1 MRRVLLFLFS
11 HRLLALAR
19 WEIHFIL
26 VRLRNVLTRSDASL
40 RRLVASKTPI
50 FVNLGSGPRGIN
62 DPRWVNV
69 DGYLDKGVQFLLD
82 FTRPLPFVDWSLDGV
97 FCEHVFEHFS
107 QDEGARLARE
117 IRRCLRPDGVLRIVV
132 PDAERIM
139 QAYFENPGQLA
150 CRRDTHTAMEAV
162 NSYFR
167 QRYEH
172 HFLYGWTTLRSML
185 EQVGFATVV
194 RSEYGIGRL
203 NNDIVLD
210 DPKYE
215 WESLYVEAKADPPVE
230 PMA

>member
-1 MRRVLLFLFS
+1 
-11 HRLLALAR
+11 
-19 WEIHFIL
+19 
-26 VRLRNVLTRSDASL
+26 
-40 RRLVASKTPI
+40 
-50 FVNLGSGPRGIN
+50 
-62 DPRWVNV
+62 
-69 DGYLDKGVQFLLD
+69 
-82 FTRPLPFVDWSLDGV
+82 
-97 FCEHVFEHFS
+97 
-107 QDEGARLARE
+107 
-117 IRRCLRPDGVLRIVV
+117 
-132 PDAERIM
+132 
-139 QAYFENPGQLA
+139 
-150 CRRDTHTAMEAV
+150 MEAV

-172 HFLYGWTTLRSML
+172 HFLYDWTTLRSML